1 MPDSDLRVSWDLGGK
16 APRGFPEPEFTEFT
30 MGESAVAAG
39 DKAYVYFPCRGP
51 KLPASLCL
59 SHIVISV
66 QRWML
71 PHAPEGDIEALKKA
85 YVTVAHSVALAM
97 AKELRCE
104 KNGGLPERPVLEP
117 A

>member
-1 MPDSDLRVSWDLGGK
+1 M
-16 APRGFPEPEFTEFT
+16 
-30 MGESAVAAG
+30 
-39 DKAYVYFPCRGP
+39 
-51 KLPASLCL
+51 
-59 SHIVISV
+59 
-66 QRWML
+66 QRWMW